1 MLFPRVLGIYCK
13 YKRDGI
19 KKFIEGI
26 PSQNPLLQKL
36 NGSIFI
42 WIIVFFQM
50 LVVIFMR
57 KTTDIELF

>member
-26 PSQNPLLQKL
+26 PSTKPAVTKA
-36 NGSIFI
+36 
-42 WIIVFFQM
+42 
-50 LVVIFMR
+50 
-57 KTTDIELF
+57 